1 MSRPST
7 CNCEC
12 PGCCDCG
19 CCTRSR
25 IRSRRYK
32 NNDICVI
39 CQGVGEEKTPPRA
52 LCDNCEHV
60 YHSGCLDEWLREEN
74 VCPICKRKCKDDP
87 AYIAALPPRPAPADA
102 PGWEGPIYTGSPR
115 QRLRD
120 RLDDS
125 WGGRLME
132 MLDELD
138 RGNLSQ
144 PDSDAEEDAAEEGEY
159 RRRRRFFVDELT
171 ALRGRGA
178 GDANAPLEDLER
190 EYRLLRGELGPRDPS
205 IGERRRRFILQE
217 VRRMGQRSARWE
229 TWEGEDLEREYRN
242 LREAVRGEEKDGAE
256 SDEEGFRYDDES
268 DMSDGEVV
276 MEFESERDYQ
286 IMREAL
292 EGLDEEKDEREE
304 KGE

>member
-12 PGCCDCG
+12 PGCCDCR
-19 CCTRSR
+19 CCSRSR
-25 IRSRRYK
+25 IRSRRYE

-60 YHSGCLDEWLREEN
+60 YHSGCLDGWLREKN
-74 VCPICKRKCKDDP
+74 VCPVCQKECKNDP
-87 AYIAALPPRPAPADA
+87 AYIDGLGSGRADPADA
-102 PGWEGPIYTGSPR
+102 PGWEGAIYTGSPR
-115 QRLRD
+115 QGLRD
-120 RLDDS
+120 RLDSS
-125 WGGRLME
+125 WSGRLME

-138 RGNLSQ
+138 RANLSQ
-144 PDSDAEEDAAEEGEY
+144 PSSDAEDDDAEETEY
-159 RRRRRFFVDELT
+159 RRRRRFFIDELMV
-171 ALRGRGA
+171 LRGEIEPG
-178 GDANAPLEDLER
+178 APLEDLER
-190 EYRLLRGELGPRDPS
+190 EYRLLRAELGPGDPS

-242 LREAVRGEEKDGAE
+242 LREAVREEGKEGKEGDESDE
-256 SDEEGFRYDDES
+256 SDEE
-268 DMSDGEVV
+268 VV
-276 MEFESERDYQ
+276 LEFESERDYQ

-292 EGLDEEKDEREE
+292 DSLDEEKDEREE
-304 KGE
+304 KGG